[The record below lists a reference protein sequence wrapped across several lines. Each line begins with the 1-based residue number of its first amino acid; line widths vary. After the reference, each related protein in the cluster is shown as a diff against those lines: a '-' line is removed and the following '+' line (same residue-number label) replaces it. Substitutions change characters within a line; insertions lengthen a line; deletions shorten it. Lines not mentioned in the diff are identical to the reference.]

1 MLLSRS
7 RKISR
12 MKVVYFTR
20 AFPFPDLADSLAERF
35 AVRMEKQ
42 DIPLPREKLFQN
54 LRDVNI
60 LVCTLTERIDRD
72 VLDHAPAL
80 ELVATYS
87 VGYDHLD
94 LAALRE
100 RGIWATHT
108 PDVLTEA
115 TADLTWALI
124 LAAAR
129 RVVEADAFVRKG
141 GWQGWQVGQFLG
153 MELSG
158 KTLGI
163 VGAGRIGQAVGRR
176 AVGFGLRILYTAR
189 RGKPDFEEA
198 TGARFTDLDTLL
210 GASDIVSLHVPLT
223 PETRNLLSRERLFA
237 MKPGSIL
244 INTAR
249 GAVVDEEALME
260 ALEAGH
266 LAAVG
271 LDVYAKE
278 PFVPEALR
286 RHPRAVL
293 LPHLGSAT
301 VETRRR
307 MFQAVVESILSFAA
321 GERPPR
327 HAIPELVHAA

>member
-1 MLLSRS
+1 
-7 RKISR
+7 

-20 AFPFPDLADSLAERF
+20 AFPFHDLMVSLSEKF
-35 AVRMEKQ
+35 EVRMEPR
-42 DIPLPREKLFQN
+42 DAPLPREELLQN
-54 LRDVNI
+54 LRDVNV
-60 LVCTLTERIDRD
+60 LVCTLTERIDRE

-94 LAALRE
+94 LGALRD
-100 RGIWATHT
+100 RGVWATHT
-108 PDVLTEA
+108 PDVLTDA
-115 TADLTWALI
+115 TADLTWALL

-141 GWQGWQVGQFLG
+141 AWQGWQVGQFLG
-153 MELSG
+153 MELAG

-189 RGKPDFEEA
+189 SRKPDFEQA
-198 TGARFTDLDTLL
+198 TGARFADLDTLL
-210 GASDIVSLHVPLT
+210 QESDIVSLHVPLT
-223 PETRNLLSRERLFA
+223 DATRNLLSRERLFT

-249 GAVVDEEALME
+249 GAVVDEEALVE
-260 ALEAGH
+260 ALERGH

-271 LDVYAKE
+271 LDVYARE

-286 RHPRAVL
+286 RHPRAVI

-301 VETRRR
+301 VTTRRR
-307 MFQAVVESILSFAA
+307 MFQAVVESVLSFAA